1 MHSYLM
7 IGTMSK
13 LSVITA
19 SGMAPPS
26 FNELGATLLRAL
38 RSRRPLAFSLHDS
51 AGETLW
57 MSAGS
62 IGPDEHALVH
72 DALDM
77 FALELRRHCIHRKLD
92 DGRRALFLAARD
104 PLGGCSGLGFAL
116 IEGGPVDES
125 HFITPPL
132 RALLQR
138 FSMLLAPKVERR
150 GAPAAPETVNTA
162 ELPDGMPIRARAY
175 TRLQSGSVTRR
186 YEISTPA
193 VDAQHDAS
201 VFERVSD
208 WLVQHRQRHAAKP
221 SSFAVAISAAA
232 AHDPRFAQR
241 IESCLTRNELDE
253 GVMMLLLP
261 AAAWTG
267 PAARLRPLL
276 EICERLH
283 CHVILDDFV
292 INEAALQLLRHKA
305 IRMLKLSAEL
315 TSAAMLDRYPR
326 ALLSA
331 CTQIAR
337 VLGLHCI
344 AKRVDSAAASRW
356 LAAAG
361 VDYIDPLNP
370 AETAVAAGTKPVSS
384 QGRAS

>member
-1 MHSYLM
+1 M
-7 IGTMSK
+7 IATMSK

-26 FNELGATLLRAL
+26 FNELGATLLQAL

-77 FALELRRHCIHRKLD
+77 FALELQRHCIHRKLE

-125 HFITPPL
+125 RFITPPL

-150 GAPAAPETVNTA
+150 GAPARATPESVSTA

-193 VDAQHDAS
+193 IDAQHDAS

-208 WLVQHRQRHAAKP
+208 WLVQNRQRHAAKP

-276 EICERLH
+276 EICERRH

-292 INEAALQLLRHKA
+292 INEAALKLLRHKA
-305 IRMLKLSAEL
+305 IRMLKLNAEL
-315 TSAAMLDRYPR
+315 TSAAMQDRYPR

-370 AETAVAAGTKPVSS
+370 AETAVAAATEPVSS
-384 QGRAS
+384 RGRAS